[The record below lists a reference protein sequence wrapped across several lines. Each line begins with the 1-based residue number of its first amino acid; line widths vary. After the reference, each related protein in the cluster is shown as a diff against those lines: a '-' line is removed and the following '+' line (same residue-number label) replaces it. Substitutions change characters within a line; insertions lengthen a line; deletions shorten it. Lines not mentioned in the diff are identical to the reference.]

1 MLKKIENISSSAEM
15 KSNAHFSAN
24 LGAITSIQNGKNS
37 FSDSLSF
44 STAFKFLSQLKWQLK
59 SFKRTENDEV
69 IIEFTADGFDFST
82 SVSLYE
88 YQALNIIYKVVSRK
102 LFGFDKSLYE
112 LKISFDFDSR
122 VYSGNSI
129 EDSFKHI
136 KLLFEKVSSYSGLLF
151 DSINDP
157 ETNSLLLGEYEEGLI
172 YEFSMVHKNVIH
184 FIEKVIGE
192 VINKNF
198 MISSSSENNKRK
210 IKILQINVKA

>member
-88 YQALNIIYKVVSRK
+88 YQALNINYKVVSRK

-136 KLLFEKVSSYSGLLF
+136 KLLFEKVSSYSGLLL
-151 DSINDP
+151 DSINDH

>member
-24 LGAITSIQNGKNS
+24 LGAITSIPNGKNS

-69 IIEFTADGFDFST
+69 IIEFVADGFDFST